1 MISQK
6 ASGQVRGARKKNEE
20 EEEEEEEEETRT
32 IQVDNKEGKQVP
44 SEQVWQRATVPKP
57 S

>member
-6 ASGQVRGARKKNEE
+6 ASGQVRGARKKN